1 MNKEL
6 KGNLAMAVSRVFSGI
21 NVNALKFLLPL
32 WIGSFT
38 GVMFRYLVAGSLFWI
53 TGLFVK
59 EDKAS
64 WKDRIKLMAL
74 GAFCLYINMATYLVG
89 ITMTTPVSAAIFNAL
104 QPIIV
109 FVAAMFTFG
118 EKLTKM
124 KFFGIVLGFAG
135 AIVCI
140 ATQKSNEM
148 ATNPLLG
155 NILCFISSAAYAFF
169 LILGK
174 ELLER
179 IGDITVLKWS
189 FTGAAIPAIIS
200 VLIAGFDAP
209 LLVDMVHGHFH
220 WFPFCVFIFVL
231 IFPTFFTYILT
242 PIGLNCLNTVVVSLY
257 SYVILVV
264 ATICSYIF
272 GQDKFN
278 VWQAVA
284 FVMICFS
291 IYFLEIAEKKK
302 QLTPNNAPPEGLT
315 MKLEALFRR
324 EKKLRNS

>member
-1 MNKEL
+1 M
-6 KGNLAMAVSRVFSGI
+6 
-21 NVNALKFLLPL
+21 P
-32 WIGSFT
+32 
-38 GVMFRYLVAGSLFWI
+38 
-53 TGLFVK
+53 
-59 EDKAS
+59 
-64 WKDRIKLMAL
+64 
-74 GAFCLYINMATYLVG
+74 
-89 ITMTTPVSAAIFNAL
+89 
-104 QPIIV
+104 
-109 FVAAMFTFG
+109 
-118 EKLTKM
+118 
-124 KFFGIVLGFAG
+124 
-135 AIVCI
+135 
-140 ATQKSNEM
+140 
-148 ATNPLLG
+148 
-155 NILCFISSAAYAFF
+155 
-169 LILGK
+169 
-174 ELLER
+174 
-179 IGDITVLKWS
+179 

-291 IYFLEIAEKKK
+291 IYFVEIAEKKK

>member
-1 MNKEL
+1 
-6 KGNLAMAVSRVFSGI
+6 
-21 NVNALKFLLPL
+21 
-32 WIGSFT
+32 
-38 GVMFRYLVAGSLFWI
+38 
-53 TGLFVK
+53 
-59 EDKAS
+59 
-64 WKDRIKLMAL
+64 
-74 GAFCLYINMATYLVG
+74 
-89 ITMTTPVSAAIFNAL
+89 
-104 QPIIV
+104 
-109 FVAAMFTFG
+109 MFTFG
-118 EKLTKM
+118 ERLTKM

-140 ATQKSNEM
+140 ATQKSNDM
-148 ATNPLLG
+148 ASNPLLG

-174 ELLER
+174 ELLKR
-179 IGDITVLKWS
+179 IGDITVLKWA
-189 FTGAAIPAIIS
+189 FTGALIPAIIS

-278 VWQAVA
+278 LWQALA

-291 IYFLEIAEKKK
+291 IYFVEIAEKKK
-302 QLTPNNAPPEGLT
+302 TLAPNNAPTEGLT
-315 MKLEALFRR
+315 KRIEDFLRR